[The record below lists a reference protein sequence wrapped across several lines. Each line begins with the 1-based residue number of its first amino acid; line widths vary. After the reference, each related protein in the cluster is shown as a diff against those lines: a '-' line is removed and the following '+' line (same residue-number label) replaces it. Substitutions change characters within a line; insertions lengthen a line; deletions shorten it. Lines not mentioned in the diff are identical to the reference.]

1 MTIRPLIGNPFGNQ
15 TDLSYTGS
23 KGDIRL
29 MTTIG
34 DVLMVFGAI
43 ALISFSLFCSMVLF
57 TLLLP
62 ARAAK
67 MAHQL
72 DTATARTI
80 AIGAG
85 IFIPVLAVII
95 LLAAL
100 PLPVAKIT
108 ALFIGL
114 AFLGC
119 AALGG
124 TGLTR
129 LLSDRIRSSS
139 SEGTMSMLQT
149 TSRAAGLIVGV
160 FNIPLLG
167 WFFLAPLFL
176 FASLGS
182 FAHGFL
188 NSRVKEIP
196 WQSSES

>member
-1 MTIRPLIGNPFGNQ
+1 
-15 TDLSYTGS
+15 
-23 KGDIRL
+23 

-43 ALISFSLFCSMVLF
+43 ALISLTLFCSMILF

-72 DTATARTI
+72 DNATGKTI

-85 IFIPVLAVII
+85 IFIPILSVIFILAAIPSPLTKGI
-95 LLAAL
+95 ALLLAM
-100 PLPVAKIT
+100 
-108 ALFIGL
+108 

-124 TGLTR
+124 AGLTR
-129 LLSDRIRSSS
+129 LACDRLRSASDNQSL
-139 SEGTMSMLQT
+139 GMLPAT
-149 TSRAAGLIVGV
+149 TRAAALVVGAI
-160 FNIPLLG
+160 NIPLFG
-167 WFFLAPLFL
+167 WFFLAPLLL
-176 FASLGS
+176 FASVGS

-188 NSRVKEIP
+188 NHRVPVTP
-196 WQSSES
+196 WEHNKS